1 MTLNETIVTD
11 SKVYCS
17 VVVGI
22 RDNQNTPLGPHVLFS
37 EIFVFFLWI
46 AMLYTHMYIHVRINC
61 AQLMFR
67 QYVTL
72 GHDMEG
78 V

>member
-11 SKVYCS
+11 CKLYCS

-37 EIFVFFLWI
+37 EIFVCFLRI
-46 AMLYTHMYIHVRINC
+46 ATLYTHTYMNVLIMPR
-61 AQLMFR
+61 
-67 QYVTL
+67 
-72 GHDMEG
+72 
-78 V
+78 